1 MYLLKNALKNLGRNK
16 GRNILADLITLA
28 IILAVSV
35 SIVINTTVDSVT
47 KDYKSR
53 FGAEVTLFLDTEI
66 AKQHTGIQYPTAQQQ
81 MEIAKSDL
89 LQKTDY
95 ESTLS
100 VALQDLEALGGTMGG
115 NAGLSGAD
123 YISPNARV
131 KATSTRI
138 SAKIS
143 QTAAARL

>member
-1 MYLLKNALKNLGRNK
+1 
-16 GRNILADLITLA
+16 
-28 IILAVSV
+28 
-35 SIVINTTVDSVT
+35 
-47 KDYKSR
+47 
-53 FGAEVTLFLDTEI
+53 
-66 AKQHTGIQYPTAQQQ
+66 

-123 YISPNARV
+123 DISPNARV

-138 SAKIS
+138 SARTLL
-143 QTAAARL
+143 TAAARL